1 MAMLNFKYGLHS
13 NLPQNIVDGTVYV
26 TSDEKA
32 MYVDLGGNR
41 IRLGQIVSIP
51 TITEWEKM
59 QPPFS
64 TEAFYYVVEANAL
77 IKYNGEV
84 EGEHSWTQIN
94 STAALEEKINAQ
106 LNTIKE
112 DIKDLQDDV
121 KDLQDAD
128 TVIEAEID
136 VLEELLNFVGKVD
149 TLPLTGTVG
158 DVCLLDETYYHC
170 TAVADNGA
178 ATFEAYAGVGA
189 DLEALRARIKT
200 LENTTATDAA
210 ITNLNKKVDDI
221 NDILLGEKDEND
233 ERAGGLVKEVEAH
246 GEILEAIPETYATKT
261 ELATEKSNILGKD
274 ENGQDFGHTV
284 KEAYELAQAAQG
296 SANNANTKA
305 DANEKIL
312 KGEDGQSGLVKE
324 VADIKAGLTDY
335 ATKAELQKAQEDLLG
350 TADDASTANT
360 IHGAKKAAA
369 EALVAAN
376 GAQNTANTADQKAQ
390 QALDAINNETTGLEA
405 AHEAAKAADEKAQGV
420 KNAVEH
426 VETGLAAAHTK
437 AEAAQGA
444 AEGAQATANS
454 ALEKAKD
461 NEDILL
467 GEEVNGVRDGGLV
480 KDVADNAQ
488 EIKTIKETYAT
499 KNDLS
504 TGLADYV
511 KTETFTAYQNTVKG
525 QFDGILNGEEIES
538 FAGVEAALEKI
549 EADYVDKIQ
558 TADALK
564 FVGVVDSVDDL
575 PTSGVAVGATYKS
588 KGEFIIGEGTENAT
602 FVYVGD
608 LLIATG
614 TENKETGLLD
624 AITWEH
630 VPSGYVA
637 DYNPEMSLATGDNSA
652 VIQLASGVAKDD
664 EFASNDGDLG
674 AITVKGAEDS
684 AVTVA
689 AADNTITIGMTWG
702 TF

>member
-77 IKYNGEV
+77 IKYNGVV

-121 KDLQDAD
+121 KDLQDTD
-128 TVIEAEID
+128 TAIEAEID
-136 VLEELLNFVGKVD
+136 ILEGLLNFVGKVD
-149 TLPLTGTVG
+149 TLPSTGTVG
-158 DVCLLDETYYHC
+158 DVCLVGETYYHC
-170 TAVADNGA
+170 TAVANDGT

-189 DLEALRARIKT
+189 DLEALRARVKT
-200 LENTTATDAA
+200 LEDTTATDAA
-210 ITNLNKKVDDI
+210 ITNLNEKVNDI
-221 NDILLGEKDEND
+221 NDTLFGEEDENG
-233 ERAGGLVKEVEAH
+233 ERAGGLVAEVAEH
-246 GEILEAIPETYATKT
+246 GRKLSAIPETYATKT

-274 ENGQDFGHTV
+274 EESGQDFGHTV

-324 VADIKAGLTDY
+324 VADIQAGLTNY

-350 TADDASTANT
+350 TAEDASTANT

-369 EALVAAN
+369 EALAAAN
-376 GAQNTANTADQKAQ
+376 GAQGTANTA
-390 QALDAINNETTGLEA
+390 L
-405 AHEAAKAADEKAQGV
+405 EKAQ
-420 KNAVEH
+420 N
-426 VETGLAAAHTK
+426 
-437 AEAAQGA
+437 
-444 AEGAQATANS
+444 
-454 ALEKAKD
+454 

-467 GEEVNGVRDGGLV
+467 GEEVDGVRDGGLV
-480 KDVADNAQ
+480 QDVADNAQ

-504 TGLADYV
+504 EELADYV
-511 KTETFTAYQNTVKG
+511 TTDTFTAYQNVVTNK
-525 QFDGILNGEEIES
+525 FDGILNGEEIES

-549 EADYVDKIQ
+549 EADYIDKIQ

-575 PTSGVAVGATYKS
+575 PTSGVAIGATYKS

-602 FVYVGD
+602 FVYIGD

-614 TENKETGLLD
+614 TENEETGLLD